1 MMRRIAIACLGVAA
15 LFAAG
20 LTAPAN
26 AQFYKGKRIT
36 VLINYGAGGPTDVEG
51 RLVARHLAKHIPGKP
66 RVIVK
71 NLPGAGGIIGSNF
84 MGEVAKPDGMTIAIF
99 TPPTISQLLDDPGL
113 RVDFSKFVWLAGVGQ
128 PQVCYG
134 RKDAGIMKPQDVAT
148 AKNFKAAGMRNT
160 SSHDI
165 RLRLALDM
173 LGANYKY
180 VTGYRGLAKVSA
192 SVMQNESQYSCG
204 SVPNY
209 RSMVEPNLIKSGAA
223 IATWYYAPIDS
234 SGKEVKYADLAGIP
248 TFLEIYGKAKGG
260 TPSGIKYE
268 AYKVLNNLSTYML
281 RGSFVPAG
289 TPKAAI
295 SALRTAW
302 QALPG
307 DKAFGDEYRK
317 AFKAEPK
324 IIQADEAAS
333 HVESIKKVD
342 PKLVDFLKKF
352 TKSTS

>member
-1 MMRRIAIACLGVAA
+1 MKRVAIAFAGVAA
-15 LFAAG
+15 LVAAG

-26 AQFYKGKRIT
+26 AQFYKGKRLT

-51 RLVARHLAKHIPGKP
+51 RLVAKHLAKHIPGKP

-84 MGEVAKPDGMTIAIF
+84 MGEVAKPDGLTIAIF

-113 RVDFSKFVWLAGVGQ
+113 RVDFSDFVWLAGVGQ

-134 RKDAGIMKPQDVAT
+134 RKDAGITKPENVAS

-165 RLRLALDM
+165 RLRLSLDL

-204 SVPNY
+204 SVPNF
-209 RSMVEPNLIKSGAA
+209 RSMVEPNLIKSGTA
-223 IATWYYAPIDS
+223 ITTWYYAPIDS
-234 SGKEVKYADLAGIP
+234 GGKEVKYADLAGIP
-248 TFLEIYGKAKGG
+248 TFLEVYGKVKGG
-260 TPSGIKYE
+260 TPSGIKFE

-281 RGSFVPAG
+281 RGSFAPKG
-289 TPKAAI
+289 TPAEAVK
-295 SALRTAW
+295 ALRAAW

-307 DKAFGDEYRK
+307 DKAFVSEYQK
-317 AFKAEPK
+317 AFKAPPK
-324 IIQADEAAS
+324 IIQSDGAKE
-333 HVESIKKVD
+333 HIESIKKVD